1 MKKIVLVTVLV
12 LGIVVGTAM
21 AQQNMH
27 MKTTDQSMHQGQGM
41 HQGQNMYK
49 GHGIMGGGMGMDMM
63 CNRMMGNM
71 NAANQQKFLND
82 TKELRKQMQMKRFE
96 YMEARRNPNANPQDI
111 NNLEQEMFNLSEKM
125 KKQGEKYLH

>member
-12 LGIVVGTAM
+12 PGIVVGTAM

-41 HQGQNMYK
+41 HQGQNMHQ
-49 GHGIMGGGMGMDMM
+49 GHGMMGGGMGMDMN
-63 CNRMMGNM
+63 CSRMMGNM
-71 NAANQQKFLND
+71 NAANQQKFLNE

>member
-1 MKKIVLVTVLV
+1 
-12 LGIVVGTAM
+12 
-21 AQQNMH
+21 
-27 MKTTDQSMHQGQGM
+27 M
-41 HQGQNMYK
+41 HQGQNMHQ
-49 GHGIMGGGMGMDMM
+49 GHGMMGGGMGMDMN
-63 CNRMMGNM
+63 CSRMMGNM

-125 KKQGEKYLH
+125 KK

>member
-1 MKKIVLVTVLV
+1 MKKKVLVTVLV

-41 HQGQNMYK
+41 HQGQNMHQ
-49 GHGIMGGGMGMDMM
+49 GHGMMGGGMGMDMN
-63 CNRMMGNM
+63 CSRMMGNM
-71 NAANQQKFLND
+71 NAANQQKFLNE

>member
-82 TKELRKQMQMKRFE
+82 TKELRKQMQM
-96 YMEARRNPNANPQDI
+96 NPQDI

-125 KKQGEKYLH
+125 KKQAEKYLH

>member
-1 MKKIVLVTVLV
+1 MKKKVLVTVLV

-41 HQGQNMYK
+41 HQGQNMHQ
-49 GHGIMGGGMGMDMM
+49 GHGMMGGGMGMDMN
-63 CNRMMGNM
+63 CSRMMGNM
-71 NAANQQKFLND
+71 NAANQQKFLNE

-125 KKQGEKYLH
+125 KK